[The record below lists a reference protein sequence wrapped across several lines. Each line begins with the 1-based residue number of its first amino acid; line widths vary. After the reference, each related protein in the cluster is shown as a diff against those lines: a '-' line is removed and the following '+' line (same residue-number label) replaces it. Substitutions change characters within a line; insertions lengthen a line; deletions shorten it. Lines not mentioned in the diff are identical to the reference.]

1 MKTCLQCPAVIDGRD
16 QICGRCRDAARL
28 CRDCGNEHGGGFATR
43 FCAPCRARRRAK
55 PVKHTFTPAMDAIIR
70 ETYAENDAS
79 KALDVLE
86 RRLGRARWA
95 ISKRAQRIGCA
106 TVAAKPLPWSP
117 EELEILERWAWMVAD
132 RVRLKLAEAGFIRS
146 TTAVAIQLKHRRLK
160 GTVDGVSANAL
171 AELIGH
177 DPTTVTRWIK
187 QGKLKA
193 EKRGEGERVAY
204 YVTDAAFRDFVLR
217 HVELINLGKIERA
230 GAKLWIVDLLS
241 GGKVGGRRAA

>member
-1 MKTCLQCPAVIDGRD
+1 MKTCQRCPAVVHGNDHV
-16 QICGRCRDAARL
+16 CGRCRDADRL
-28 CRDCGNEHGGGFATR
+28 CRDCGREHGGGYHTR

-55 PVKHTFTPAMDAIIR
+55 PVKHTFAPAMDEAIR
-70 ETYAENDAS
+70 QAYAENDAK

-95 ISKRAQRIGCA
+95 ISKRAQRLGCA

-132 RVRLKLAEAGFIRS
+132 RVRLKLAEAGFARS

-160 GTVDGVSANAL
+160 DTVDGTSAHAL

-193 EKRGEGERVAY
+193 VKRGEGDRIAY
-204 YVTDAAFRDFVLR
+204 YVTDDAFRAFVLR
-217 HVELINLGKIERA
+217 HVELVHLGKIERA
-230 GAKLWIVDLLS
+230 GAKLWLVDLLS
-241 GGKVGGRRAA
+241 GGKVGGKRAA